1 MNDMDRLLRNDARI
15 ELADDGFSARVLG
28 ALPGVPARR
37 ERTWL
42 KPVLVMGS
50 AALGSGLAVVLSPV
64 GTALLSGFNDLMY
77 LRTGSQ
83 GAIAG
88 LAICGAL
95 LVSALVLAFEE

>member
-15 ELADDGFSARVLG
+15 EVADDGFTTRVMGTLPGARV
-28 ALPGVPARR
+28 RS
-37 ERTWL
+37 ERSWL

-50 AALGSGLAVVLSPV
+50 AALGSGLAVALSPV
-64 GTALLSGFNDLMY
+64 GSALLSGFQDLMY

-83 GAIAG
+83 PAIAG

-95 LVSALVLAFEE
+95 LVSALVLAFED